1 MNIKNIELELS
12 NSHLAINLLLYR
24 TVKEI
29 IQSKISSS
37 HILKLIEQI
46 KLLITSKE
54 DFETRKN
61 ILLTFTQTLSK
72 SKNVQTKLAELV
84 ENSILEDIHFNVFK
98 LSLNILRF
106 KDYILEKSK
115 LYSENFKACED
126 IHIMDF
132 QYDQN
137 MLNLPYAIRVSGALL
152 IKVLFT
158 EIRKDENEFYS
169 SLTSDIKKIN
179 EIDPETILQIIF
191 AESASQSIRSSS
203 GSNYEE
209 RFESILK
216 ANDLTYQGQC
226 FDKNVKAVEY
236 DFKITLE
243 NGKKVGVSA
252 KRTLRERY
260 KQNHENIADLEVD
273 AMILVTLG
281 IDLNKAKIDYILEK
295 EKHYIFVASDLYKQ
309 IDYFN
314 NNDRVFSLN
323 ELNKETLSHILVQ

>member
-1 MNIKNIELELS
+1 MNINEIELS

-29 IQSKISSS
+29 IQSKISDN

-54 DFETRKN
+54 DFETKKN
-61 ILLTFTQTLSK
+61 ILLNFTQTLSK

-84 ENSILEDIHFNVFK
+84 EHSILEDIHFNVFK

-137 MLNLPYAIRVSGALL
+137 MLNLPYSMRVSGALL

-158 EIRKDENEFYS
+158 EIQKGENEFYS

-191 AESASQSIRSSS
+191 AESASQSIRSLS

-209 RFESILK
+209 RFETLLI
-216 ANDLTYQGQC
+216 ANNLSYEGQC
-226 FDKNVKAVEY
+226 FDENIRAVEY

-260 KQNHENIADLEVD
+260 KQNHENLIDLEVD

-281 IDLNKAKIDYILEK
+281 IDLNKAKIDSILEK
-295 EKHYIFVASDLYKQ
+295 ENHYIFVASDLYNR
-309 IDYFN
+309 IDCFN
-314 NNDRVFSLN
+314 NNDRVFALN
-323 ELNKETLSHILVQ
+323 KINKETLEYILLQ